1 MPKVEISK
9 IIKAPRAKV
18 WEAISDPET
27 MPKWDVNTKSAKV
40 LSREG
45 NTVIMT
51 HITVTG
57 GTEAEIKERWTY
69 YPQERIETETLEGS
83 QVDVGGTE
91 AEIKERWTY
100 YPQERIET
108 ETLEGSQV
116 DVKGFQLY
124 EEVPDGTKV
133 TLSYDIGFKGIVG
146 QTLGRLLAGPK
157 LRAFIEETIEGMA
170 KYSEAL

>member
-51 HITVTG
+51 HITVT
-57 GTEAEIKERWTY
+57 
-69 YPQERIETETLEGS
+69 
-83 QVDVGGTE
+83 GGTE

>member
-9 IIKAPRAKV
+9 IIKAPRTKV

-51 HITVTG
+51 HTTVT
-57 GTEAEIKERWTY
+57 
-69 YPQERIETETLEGS
+69 
-83 QVDVGGTE
+83 GGTE

>member
-1 MPKVEISK
+1 MYWEDLIARIRKVVSKIPKVEISK
-9 IIKAPRAKV
+9 IIKAPRTKV

-27 MPKWDVNTKSAKV
+27 MPKWDVNTKSAQV

-51 HITVTG
+51 HTTVT
-57 GTEAEIKERWTY
+57 
-69 YPQERIETETLEGS
+69 
-83 QVDVGGTE
+83 GGTE

-124 EEVPDGTKV
+124 EEVPEGTKV

>member
-1 MPKVEISK
+1 VKKMPNVEISK
-9 IIKAPRAKV
+9 VIKAPRTKV

-40 LSREG
+40 
-45 NTVIMT
+45 
-51 HITVTG
+51 
-57 GTEAEIKERWTY
+57 
-69 YPQERIETETLEGS
+69 
-83 QVDVGGTE
+83 
-91 AEIKERWTY
+91 ERWTY

-124 EEVPDGTKV
+124 EEVPEGTKV